1 MVLKYS
7 QFINEAKKDKNAMVD
22 LLVKMLKDK
31 PKIEMGKTFP
41 SEKDAYTIA
50 GIKKYFADHGM
61 TKDNADDALYHIHND
76 KEFKDVKSKLKHFS
90 AKNHYYNQSYP
101 YHYMEL
107 TAEEVSKLKEKYE
120 SDSKEQ
126 AQPEIEK
133 REASKKKSIDIEKEK
148 VDKKV
153 EAKKA
158 KAADPKDKTTERK
171 VPAKPRAKKTTTKKT
186 GK

>member
-50 GIKKYFADHGM
+50 GIKKYFEQHGM
-61 TKDNADDALYHIHND
+61 TKDNADDALYYISND

-90 AKNHYYNQSYP
+90 VKNHYYNESYP
-101 YHYMEL
+101 YHYMDL
-107 TAEEVSKLKEKYE
+107 TAEEISKLKEKYE
-120 SDSKEQ
+120 EESKEQ
-126 AQPEIEK
+126 SKPEMEK
-133 REASKKKSIDIEKEK
+133 REANKKKLMSIEKEK
-148 VDKKV
+148 MAKKA
-153 EAKKA
+153 EAKKTS
-158 KAADPKDKTTERK
+158 KDKTTERK
-171 VPAKPRAKKTTTKKT
+171 APAKTRAKKTTTKKS

>member
-31 PKIEMGKTFP
+31 PKIEMSKTSP

-50 GIKKYFADHGM
+50 GIKKYFEEHGM
-61 TKDNADDALYHIHND
+61 TKQNADDALYHVAND
-76 KEFKDVKSKLKHFS
+76 KEFREIKSTIKHFS
-90 AKNHYYNQSYP
+90 AKNYNHDRTYP
-101 YHYMEL
+101 YHYIDL
-107 TAEEVSKLKEKYE
+107 TTEEVSKLKEKIETE
-120 SDSKEQ
+120 SREQ
-126 AQPEIEK
+126 AKPELEK
-133 REASKKKSIDIEKEK
+133 RDMVKKKVAGVAKEKEA
-148 VDKKV
+148 KKA

-158 KAADPKDKTTERK
+158 KADDKTTERK
-171 VPAKPRAKKTTTKKT
+171 KPAKPRVKKSTKEA